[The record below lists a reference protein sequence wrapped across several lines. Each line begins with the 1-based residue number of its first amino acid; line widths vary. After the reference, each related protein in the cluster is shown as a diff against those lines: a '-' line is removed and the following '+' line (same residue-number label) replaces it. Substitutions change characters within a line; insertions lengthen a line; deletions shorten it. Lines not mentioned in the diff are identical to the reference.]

1 MAKKSTSKKIK
12 KFLREVKAELRKV
25 NWPSKQEMVS
35 YTMVVIVTVLLISVF
50 IGGVDLLFSS
60 LIRPIIFN

>member
-1 MAKKSTSKKIK
+1 MAKRSTSEKIK
-12 KFLREVKAELRKV
+12 KFLREVKAELKKV

-35 YTMVVIVTVLLISVF
+35 YTMVVIVTVLLVSVF

>member
-1 MAKKSTSKKIK
+1 MAKKSATEKLK

-25 NWPSKQEMVS
+25 NWPSKQELVS
-35 YTMVVIVTVLLISVF
+35 YTMVVIATVILISIF